1 MVLRRRH
8 AWSHFSSHPENSDM
22 PINAKQLLG
31 YQVPE
36 VRQTYTSHDSAFYAL
51 TTGMAQN
58 PLDEGHLDF
67 VDPNRGDAQRVLPS
81 MALVLGYP
89 GFWLVRPD
97 TTVDPTRVLH
107 GTQEIEWHR
116 ELPASGAVVGRT
128 RVTKLVDRGEGKH
141 AMVQSEREV
150 VDAHTGEHYATL
162 RQIHVL
168 RGQGGFGGDSSSLPA
183 AHVVPDRAP
192 DMTAEVETRPEHA
205 LLYRLNGD
213 LFALHADPEMAARS
227 GFPRPIL
234 HGMCVAGIATQV
246 LMRLLAADNPVR
258 MRSLQLR
265 FSAVMYPGET
275 VRVEAWHDGSFRA
288 RVVERNEVVLDNG
301 HVEVESIAG

>member
-1 MVLRRRH
+1 
-8 AWSHFSSHPENSDM
+8 M
-22 PINAKQLLG
+22 PIDAEKLLG
-31 YQVPE
+31 YRVPE
-36 VRQTYTSHDSAFYAL
+36 VRQTYTSHQSAFYAL

-58 PLDEGHLDF
+58 PLDQRHLDF

-89 GFWLVRPD
+89 GFWLVHPD

-107 GTQEIEWHR
+107 GTQEIEWHHA
-116 ELPASGAVVGRT
+116 LPASGEVIGRT
-128 RVTKLVDRGEGKH
+128 RVTRLVDRGEGKH

-150 VDAHTGEHYATL
+150 VDAHTGERYATL
-162 RQIHVL
+162 RQVHVL

-183 AHVVPDRAP
+183 AHVIPDSAP
-192 DMTAEVETRPEHA
+192 EMTAEVQTRPEHA
-205 LLYRLNGD
+205 LFYRLNGD

-234 HGMCVAGIATQV
+234 HGMCVAGIATQA
-246 LMRLLAADNPVR
+246 LMRLLAADDPLR

-265 FSAVMYPGET
+265 FSAVVYPGET
-275 VRVEAWHDGSFRA
+275 VRVEAWRDGSFRA
-288 RVVERNEVVLDNG
+288 RVAERNEVVLDNG
-301 HVEVESIAG
+301 HVEIESIAR